1 MNSSTT
7 MSFRAP
13 SHTDGDEGARVSR
26 QDARHTSPGTCNR
39 ASVPT
44 NRLGSFIFWVACAA
58 LPIVMLCAISAWGGV
73 YPFGPESFLTE
84 DLKYQ
89 YIDFF
94 TWFGRVLT
102 GEANIFYSFAQGMGS
117 NTWGLYSYYLASP
130 FNLIILLFDEA
141 HLTLAIYVIVA
152 LKLACMNTTMA
163 WYLRRRF
170 SLQRS
175 WALAFALCYTWS
187 TWTATNLRNPLWLD
201 ALILLPLM
209 AWSCY
214 QLLHKG
220 TFLSLSL
227 LVAADVIVCWYMAYI
242 TLLFCCLFVLFELAA
257 MAFDEGGKPSGT
269 WIAGRAGR
277 FTAAILLGLAL
288 SAWTFVPTILAMMGG
303 GATKAFRPFHTYPSA
318 LIRGFLPG
326 AWNLDHVPQF
336 YTGLIPLILA
346 LAMLLEKRIDKRLR
360 GLTLLFAG
368 FLVVSSVLGVLMFVW
383 CGFRQPNGFYCRIAF
398 LLSFLEIW
406 AAAYLLMRRTELRP
420 VNLGKHCAPWHESDR
435 PRKRLNPT
443 LRRLAP
449 FGAIAFV
456 VMDLGLNAHVCWN
469 QLYINYP
476 QETHDAYVSAV
487 DAQMQQLEKLDAEAF
502 YRVDKTY
509 NRSGAAFNEGI
520 AHGFNQLSTYSSA
533 NNPKAVALLNT
544 LGYSSEGEFSSVY
557 TAPNLVMDSL
567 LGVRYIGA
575 WFQPVGTEPTG
586 ITGSAVVSPLFRNP
600 YALSLGLPCDG
611 RRIDAQLPEGD
622 NPFERQN
629 ALFAQ
634 ITGIEEPLYTPLAPT
649 RETDE
654 GQQNVWNVELP
665 ANSIGYV
672 YVQTGVEADWSQY
685 VTMIIDDEYIP
696 MEGTRFS
703 HNVRNFGNVAAE
715 STAHTIRVLP
725 GNQRGLLP
733 GETACAIYAL
743 NVELFERG
751 VEQLREGQFVPT
763 VFSDGHVS
771 GVYRTREATS
781 LLLSIPYDKGWTVMV
796 DNAPVELSPAYGG
809 GMSMLEVSE
818 GDHEIEMT
826 YRSPGRGIGVAI
838 TAASLAILLAC
849 RLVEKRGSTRR
860 NKAIEDLLATTR

>member
-7 MSFRAP
+7 ASFRAP

-26 QDARHTSPGTCNR
+26 QDARHTSPNTCDHTL
-39 ASVPT
+39 VPT
-44 NRLGSFIFWVACAA
+44 NRLGSFIFWIACAA

-94 TWFGRVLT
+94 TWFRRVLT

-175 WALAFALCYTWS
+175 WALALALCYTWS

-242 TLLFCCLFVLFELAA
+242 TLLFCCLFVLFELAT
-257 MAFDEGGKPSGT
+257 MAFDEGEKPSGT

-277 FTAAILLGLAL
+277 FTAAVLLGLGL

-303 GATKAFRPFHTYPSA
+303 GATKAFSHFHTYPSA

-368 FLVVSSVLGVLMFVW
+368 FLVVSSVLGVLMVVW
-383 CGFRQPNGFYCRIAF
+383 CGFRQPTGFYCRIAF

-420 VNLGKHCAPWHESDR
+420 VNLGKHCALWHESDR

-443 LRRLAP
+443 VRRLAP

-487 DAQMQQLEKLDAEAF
+487 DTQMQQLEKLDAEAF

-557 TAPNLVMDSL
+557 TAPNLVMDSI
-567 LGVRYIGA
+567 LGVRYIGT
-575 WFQPVGTEPTG
+575 WTEPAGTAPTD
-586 ITGSAVVSPLFRNP
+586 ISSSPIVSPLFYSL
-600 YALSLGLPCDG
+600 YALSLGLPCD
-611 RRIDAQLPEGD
+611 AQDISSQMPEGD

-629 ALFAQ
+629 SLFAQ
-634 ITGIEEPLYTPLAPT
+634 VTGIDDPLYTELEGT
-649 RETDE
+649 VEKND
-654 GQQNVWNVELP
+654 GQQISWRVQLP
-665 ANSIGYV
+665 ADSIGYA
-672 YVQTGVEADWSQY
+672 YVQTGVESDWSEY
-685 VTMIIDDEYIP
+685 VSMIIDDEFIP

-703 HNVRNFGNVAAE
+703 HNVRSFGGPSAQ
-715 STAHTIRVLP
+715 STSHTISVIPGAEMTELP
-725 GNQRGLLP
+725 SK
-733 GETACAIYAL
+733 TTCAIYAL
-743 NVELFERG
+743 NMDVFERG
-751 VEQLREGQFVPT
+751 VEQLRSGQFSPT
-763 VFSDGHVS
+763 TFEDGHVS
-771 GVYRTREATS
+771 GTYRAGEATG
-781 LLLSIPYDKGWTVMV
+781 LLLSIPYDKGWNVTV
-796 DNAPVELSPAYGG
+796 DGTAVELSPAYDG
-809 GMSMLEVSE
+809 GMSLIEVPAGE
-818 GDHEIEMT
+818 HEIEMT
-826 YRSPGRGIGVAI
+826 YRSPGLGVGIIVSGVA
-838 TAASLAILLAC
+838 AASIAALTLI
-849 RLVEKRGSTRR
+849 RRKR
-860 NKAIEDLLATTR
+860 N